1 MIGEIMNFISSYK
14 TLEKLCSDIYGDNH
28 GISTYIDEMQ
38 NRPRGSYLVRG
49 WDDDL
54 KQLKHYRWVRNQIVH
69 EPDCSEDNM
78 CDVGDAEWIDTFYSR
93 IMDQTDPLAMYR
105 KATAP
110 RPAAKPVQRNQ
121 TVQPQYTYPAPHYRP
136 KKASNKSIGW
146 IVFIII
152 AVIIGLV
159 FALKYFLT

>member
-1 MIGEIMNFISSYK
+1 
-14 TLEKLCSDIYGDNH
+14 
-28 GISTYIDEMQ
+28 MQ

-93 IMDQTDPLAMYR
+93 IMNQTDPLAMYR

-110 RPAAKPVQRNQ
+110 RPAPKPVQRNQ
-121 TVQPQYTYPAPHYRP
+121 TVQPQYTYPAPHYQP
-136 KKASNKSIGW
+136 KKTSNKSIGW

>member
-38 NRPRGSYLVRG
+38 NRPRGSYLVKG
-49 WDDDL
+49 WNDDL

-93 IMDQTDPLAMYR
+93 IMNQTDPLAMYR

-110 RPAAKPVQRNQ
+110 RPAAKPVQRKQ
-121 TVQPQYTYPAPHYRP
+121 TAQPQYTYPAPHYQP
-136 KKASNKSIGW
+136 KKTSNKSIGW

>member
-1 MIGEIMNFISSYK
+1 MNFISSYK

-110 RPAAKPVQRNQ
+110 RPAAKPVQRKQ
-121 TVQPQYTYPAPHYRP
+121 TAQPQYTYPAPHYQP
-136 KKASNKSIGW
+136 KKTSNKSIGW

>member
-1 MIGEIMNFISSYK
+1 MK
-14 TLEKLCSDIYGDNH
+14 
-28 GISTYIDEMQ
+28 

-78 CDVGDAEWIDTFYSR
+78 CDAGDAEWIDTFYSR
-93 IMDQTDPLAMYR
+93 IMNQTDPLAMYR

-110 RPAAKPVQRNQ
+110 RPAAKSVQRNQ
-121 TVQPQYTYPAPHYRP
+121 AAQPQYTYPAPHCQP
-136 KKASNKSIGW
+136 KKTSNKSIGW
-146 IVFIII
+146 IVFIVI
-152 AVIIGLV
+152 AAIIGLV
-159 FALKYFLT
+159 VALKYFLT

>member
-1 MIGEIMNFISSYK
+1 
-14 TLEKLCSDIYGDNH
+14 
-28 GISTYIDEMQ
+28 
-38 NRPRGSYLVRG
+38 
-49 WDDDL
+49 
-54 KQLKHYRWVRNQIVH
+54 
-69 EPDCSEDNM
+69 M

-110 RPAAKPVQRNQ
+110 RPAAKPVQRKQ
-121 TVQPQYTYPAPHYRP
+121 TAQPQYTYPAPHYQP
-136 KKASNKSIGW
+136 KKTSNKSIGW